1 MLYREKAKIMRTQVG
16 IVGAGP
22 AGLLLAHMLH
32 LQGISSVIIEQASQ
46 AHVQGRIRAGVMEHD
61 AAALLRDIGMGARM
75 DRQGLLH
82 HGITLRFGGASH
94 RIDLTALTGKSIM
107 VYGQH
112 EVVTDLIAARQAAGL
127 GLLFDVRD
135 TQLHD
140 IDTGHPSISFQH
152 DGQDQVLECDF
163 IAGCDGFH
171 GISRPALASFGM
183 TGFDRQYPFGW
194 LGILAE
200 TPPANHELI
209 YASHD
214 NGFALLSM
222 RSPTI
227 SRLYLQVAPD
237 EDANAWPED
246 RIWSELSTRLADN
259 DGFTLTPGP
268 ILQKSVTAMRSFVAE
283 PMQHGRLFLLGDAAH
298 IVPPTGAKGMNLAFG
313 DVARLARAMDRFYN
327 QGEDRDL
334 TDYSRMA
341 LRRVWQ
347 AERYSWWMTSLLH
360 RFDTHSPFEQRMQQA
375 ELDEL
380 TTSHAAMTRL
390 AEGYVGLP
398 LV

>member
-1 MLYREKAKIMRTQVG
+1 M
-16 IVGAGP
+16 IV
-22 AGLLLAHMLH
+22 
-32 LQGISSVIIEQASQ
+32 S
-46 AHVQGRIRAGVMEHD
+46 IR
-61 AAALLRDIGMGARM
+61 
-75 DRQGLLH
+75 
-82 HGITLRFGGASH
+82 
-94 RIDLTALTGKSIM
+94 
-107 VYGQH
+107 
-112 EVVTDLIAARQAAGL
+112 
-127 GLLFDVRD
+127 
-135 TQLHD
+135 
-140 IDTGHPSISFQH
+140 
-152 DGQDQVLECDF
+152 
-163 IAGCDGFH
+163 
-171 GISRPALASFGM
+171 
-183 TGFDRQYPFGW
+183 
-194 LGILAE
+194 
-200 TPPANHELI
+200 
-209 YASHD
+209 ASHD

>member
-183 TGFDRQYPFGW
+183 TGFDRQYPCQ
-194 LGILAE
+194 
-200 TPPANHELI
+200 P
-209 YASHD
+209 
-214 NGFALLSM
+214 
-222 RSPTI
+222 R
-227 SRLYLQVAPD
+227 
-237 EDANAWPED
+237 
-246 RIWSELSTRLADN
+246 
-259 DGFTLTPGP
+259 
-268 ILQKSVTAMRSFVAE
+268 
-283 PMQHGRLFLLGDAAH
+283 
-298 IVPPTGAKGMNLAFG
+298 
-313 DVARLARAMDRFYN
+313 
-327 QGEDRDL
+327 
-334 TDYSRMA
+334 
-341 LRRVWQ
+341 
-347 AERYSWWMTSLLH
+347 
-360 RFDTHSPFEQRMQQA
+360 
-375 ELDEL
+375 
-380 TTSHAAMTRL
+380 
-390 AEGYVGLP
+390 
-398 LV
+398 